1 MFVIKLCRISSN
13 KSSASMFWVPPD
25 HSDARRKVSTA
36 TIVSSCSMVSFD
48 KDAANG
54 NKSFSKNSKLDRISA
69 SNPCSPVRKSG
80 GSAVVSPSSMISS
93 LNVRNFATPSVNV
106 RARTITESK
115 SSKIG
120 ARTRIASIEN
130 ATGLAP
136 GGAATSSSNGI
147 SSVPGTRGVVA
158 TRLYPKMSCKSLTM
172 SVTSLTRSC
181 DSTRPSPNK
190 LVNSS
195 TRACASGTLPPWRAT
210 HASRFSIVC
219 ARALAPTAVIASTTA

>member
-1 MFVIKLCRISSN
+1 M
-13 KSSASMFWVPPD
+13 
-25 HSDARRKVSTA
+25 A
-36 TIVSSCSMVSFD
+36 TRVSSSSIASLD
-48 KDAANG
+48 RLSANG
-54 NKSFSKNSKLDRISA
+54 NKSSSKNLRLSSMSYCKPCNPER
-69 SNPCSPVRKSG
+69 NPCGSG
-80 GSAVVSPSSMISS
+80 SKFVISS
-93 LNVRNFATPSVNV
+93 LNVRNRSTPSVNR
-106 RARTITESK
+106 RARTITVSK

-172 SVTSLTRSC
+172 SVTSLPRSC

-219 ARALAPTAVIASTTA
+219 ARALAPTAVIPSTTA